1 MREKKVPG
9 SKIEKLLDV
18 IPQVIFPAGVV
29 DFSAKIVLKLLAQLV
44 KDAREFVGISE

>member
-1 MREKKVPG
+1 M
-9 SKIEKLLDV
+9 

-44 KDAREFVGISE
+44 RNASESVKIDK